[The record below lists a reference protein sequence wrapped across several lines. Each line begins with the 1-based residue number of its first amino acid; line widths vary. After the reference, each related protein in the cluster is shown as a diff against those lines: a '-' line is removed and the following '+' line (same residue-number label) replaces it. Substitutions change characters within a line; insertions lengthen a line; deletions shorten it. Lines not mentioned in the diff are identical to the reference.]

1 MKKGPSE
8 KVHKKTVLMVSTMS
22 SFLAPMAMSMVHVA
36 LPTIARELLM
46 DAITLSWV
54 ATSYILAAAAL
65 LLPFGRAA
73 DIYGRK
79 RVFILGTIVFT
90 IASFLLGAA
99 WSAGSLIA
107 FRILQGIGSAMLFG
121 TGIAMLSSAF
131 PPGERGR
138 ALGINVAAVYL
149 GLSCGPIAGGLLTQH
164 MGWRSIFLFNVP
176 LGTVIIV
183 FSLWKLH
190 AEWAESKGEAFDFV
204 GSLIYCA
211 MLVALMYGFSMLPAV
226 TGFFLIAAGIA
237 GICGFVVW
245 ELRTRRP
252 ILDITLLRTN
262 KVFTLSNIAALI
274 HYSATFAVGFLLSLY
289 LQHIKGLSPQNA
301 GFVLISQPL
310 VQAVFSPFAGRM
322 SDRIEPRIVAS
333 TGMSI
338 TAAGLFLLAFIGAHT
353 GMWFVV
359 SALALQGFGF
369 ALFSSPNSNAIMS
382 SVENRLYGVASSML
396 GTMRLLGQAFSMG
409 IVMMAFALYIG
420 AIEIVPGHY
429 QMLQKSITVIFTIFG
444 FLCIGG
450 TFASLTRG
458 NLRQAENKKS

>member
-1 MKKGPSE
+1 
-8 KVHKKTVLMVSTMS
+8 
-22 SFLAPMAMSMVHVA
+22 
-36 LPTIARELLM
+36 
-46 DAITLSWV
+46 
-54 ATSYILAAAAL
+54 
-65 LLPFGRAA
+65 
-73 DIYGRK
+73 
-79 RVFILGTIVFT
+79 
-90 IASFLLGAA
+90 
-99 WSAGSLIA
+99 
-107 FRILQGIGSAMLFG
+107 
-121 TGIAMLSSAF
+121 
-131 PPGERGR
+131 
-138 ALGINVAAVYL
+138 VAAVYM

-164 MGWRSIFLFNVP
+164 MGWRSIFLLNVP
-176 LGTVIIV
+176 LGTAIIV

-190 AEWAESKGEAFDFV
+190 AEWAESKGEAFDLV

-237 GICGFVVW
+237 GICAFVVW

-310 VQAVFSPFAGRM
+310 VQAAISPFAGRM
-322 SDRIEPRIVAS
+322 SDKIEPRIVAS

-338 TAAGLFLLAFIGAHT
+338 TAAGLFLLAFIGVHT
-353 GMWFVV
+353 GMWFIV

-420 AIEIVPGHY
+420 AIEIAPGHY
-429 QMLQKSITVIFTIFG
+429 QMLLKSITVIFTIFG